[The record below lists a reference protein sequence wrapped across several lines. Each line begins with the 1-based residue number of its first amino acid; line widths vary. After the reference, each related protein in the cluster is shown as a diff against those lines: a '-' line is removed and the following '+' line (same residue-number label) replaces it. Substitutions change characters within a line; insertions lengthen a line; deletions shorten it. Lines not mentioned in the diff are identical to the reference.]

1 LNFGESS
8 SVFVFSSYYSIDVF
22 SGNGDGSYSIIDGA
36 ANIAVRLPLSEL
48 SLIK

>member
-8 SVFVFSSYYSIDVF
+8 SVFVFSSYSIDVF

-48 SLIK
+48 SLIN